1 MIARLTHRRLESVF
15 HFLISAAAA
24 AVAAERRVKVSE
36 CSSIH
41 FLPAA
46 PELIKE
52 KDTLCDVS
60 ECVYHTIKYNNNW
73 TPSQLKRNPT

>member
-1 MIARLTHRRLESVF
+1 V
-15 HFLISAAAA
+15 
-24 AVAAERRVKVSE
+24 RRVKVSE

-52 KDTLCDVS
+52 KDTLC
-60 ECVYHTIKYNNNW
+60 EYE
-73 TPSQLKRNPT
+73 